1 MTNLPKKIT
10 FAYDYIIKKT
20 TKKPN
25 APKQKRIHLRQK
37 STEWSCRDT
46 GHLAFPKGVC
56 YSLRGSGVHA
66 GDTGSPWGSSSSL
79 VACLQR
85 QGAEATAQ
93 TELWGPVKG
102 FATHFWHISGAT
114 AQLWHGHTKV
124 NTINIFFAKN
134 SSCLV
139 VKNE

>member
-37 STEWSCRDT
+37 STEWSCGDT
-46 GHLAFPKGVC
+46 GHLAVP
-56 YSLRGSGVHA
+56 RGSAMPSGAVGFMLGTQGPLWDPAPALWLVPKDKQRCRGH
-66 GDTGSPWGSSSSL
+66 SPN
-79 VACLQR
+79 
-85 QGAEATAQ
+85 
-93 TELWGPVKG
+93 TELWALTRGLQ
-102 FATHFWHISGAT
+102 HISGT
-114 AQLWHGHTKV
+114 FHGHTKV
-124 NTINIFFAKN
+124 NIINIFSAKT